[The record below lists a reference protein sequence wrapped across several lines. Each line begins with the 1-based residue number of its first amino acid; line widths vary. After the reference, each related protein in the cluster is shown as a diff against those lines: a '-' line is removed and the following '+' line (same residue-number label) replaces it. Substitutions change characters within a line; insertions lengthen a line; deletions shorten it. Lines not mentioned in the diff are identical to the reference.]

1 MKKTLL
7 MAVIGLTLTGFV
19 SAQQGWG
26 PQWGRNPSYP
36 SQSVTVTGS
45 LQLQNGVIAV
55 VNNGQVYYVP
65 SLERL
70 VGFIDGLKEGAQVSV
85 EGFSWNNYGSAFV
98 QPVTLTIN
106 GKKYDLQANT
116 FAMGP
121 YHGYGWNNRGGRG
134 GWCH

>member
-7 MAVIGLTLTGFV
+7 IAAIGLILTGFV

-26 PQWGRNPSYP
+26 RNFGYS

-55 VNNGQVYYVP
+55 VNDGQVYYVP

-70 VGFIDGLKEGAQVSV
+70 VGFIDGLKEGTQVSV
-85 EGFSWNNYGSAFV
+85 EGFLWNNYGSSFV
-98 QPVTLTIN
+98 QPVKLTIN
-106 GKKYDLQANT
+106 DKSYDLQANT

-121 YHGYGWNNRGGRG
+121 HHGYGWSNTRGRG

>member
-1 MKKTLL
+1 MKKTFL
-7 MAVIGLTLTGFV
+7 MAVIGLAVIGFL

-26 PQWGRNPSYP
+26 HRWERNPGYSA
-36 SQSVTVTGS
+36 QSVTVTGN

-55 VNNGQVYYVP
+55 VNNGQIYYVP

-70 VGFIDGLKEGAQVSV
+70 VGFIDGFKEGAQVSV
-85 EGFSWNNYGSAFV
+85 EGFSWNNYGAAFV
-98 QPVTLTIN
+98 EPVKLTIN
-106 GKKYDLQANT
+106 GKSYDLGSNT

-121 YHGYGWNNRGGRG
+121 RRGSGWGNTGGRG